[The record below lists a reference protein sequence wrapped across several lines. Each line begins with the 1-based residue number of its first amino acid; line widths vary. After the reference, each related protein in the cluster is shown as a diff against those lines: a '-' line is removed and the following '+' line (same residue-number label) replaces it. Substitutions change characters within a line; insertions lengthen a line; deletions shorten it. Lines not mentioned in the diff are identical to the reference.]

1 MHLQILIR
9 YTFQTV
15 TNEGCRMS
23 KIQLRENDLRMCMIS
38 FRMNNDQ
45 GKSDQLVEA
54 VNREKQV
61 ANWWF
66 GLLWMEVEED
76 QCQHRAMLRM
86 KLLIS
91 RSSRGR

>member
-1 MHLQILIR
+1 
-9 YTFQTV
+9 
-15 TNEGCRMS
+15 MS
-23 KIQLRENDLRMCMIS
+23 KVQLKEDHLRMCMIS
-38 FRMNNDQ
+38 FRVNNDQ
-45 GKSDQLVEA
+45 GKSDQLAEA
-54 VNREKQV
+54 VDSEKQA